1 VTRRL
6 DIEATADAVAAARTR
21 PAETTDLPTSV
32 LAPKTRCTRWVGCDD
47 HDGVEEDENSSTS
60 SSPRDDIASL
70 GASRTADEERR
81 RGRETSSSGPPV
93 RKRRGRNASSRR

>member
-81 RGRETSSSGPPV
+81 RGRDDVVVGAAGAKEEG
-93 RKRRGRNASSRR
+93 

>member
-47 HDGVEEDENSSTS
+47 HDGVKEDENSSTS
-60 SSPRDDIASL
+60 SSPRDGGR
-70 GASRTADEERR
+70 GASARQGDVVVGAAGAKEE
-81 RGRETSSSGPPV
+81 G
-93 RKRRGRNASSRR
+93 